1 MYEMLLPRDGGSMSE
16 RTIHRGKEITITL
29 DGKEYKGTY
38 GQTIL
43 EIARENDVYIP
54 TMCYLTKVT
63 PIASC
68 RMCTVEV
75 EGVGKVLS
83 CQEKAVNGAVITT
96 NSDELFHHRQNIM
109 KMYNVNHPLQCGVCD
124 KSGECDLQNKT
135 LEFKLDSQE
144 FAAQDQPRKDKVW
157 GVLSYDPSLC
167 IMCEKCVHTCNE
179 TIGAAA
185 LYIKPGGYDSTIDN
199 KMSRCE
205 QCGECITVCPVG
217 AMAETDYKYTSNAWE
232 SQKVPA
238 SCSHCSSACPMYYD
252 TKDGDISNPDEKR
265 IMRVLTDFDF
275 DILCGA
281 GKFAFRYQNTKTSDA
296 SEFAKAVEAVKN
308 AGTIKFN
315 STITNEEIL
324 ILQRLKE
331 QLGVKLVNEDAKNFQ
346 SFLKAYSTITGKSL
360 YTGTNKSMRD
370 SHAII
375 MLGTRVMRD
384 NPAVKYHVNMAIK
397 KQRAEFIYMHPMMED
412 DLQSKITQYV
422 KYEVGSEEA
431 VLAMLASYLLKDANL
446 DETTRAYLNDLDMGY
461 LSGESSVGEEECED
475 ILRRLTRKKN
485 KTLVIGQDVYGHER
499 AQNIARLAGLIDK
512 YSDFDILMIPSKTNT
527 LGAALLSELDDEV
540 SGTVVGYNELGDYT
554 ISSDGKGNFNVP
566 ALNQQEGTFTALD
579 LKVVNTNVAVPFN
592 GACLNDI
599 ANEILTTTKENTID
613 YTAELGNNNEFKN
626 IAFDDLENGYDKYG
640 TDQRGYA
647 LEAQDVDTNGVV
659 ETVAAIGSFDGTV
672 IYNCEPMYQFNGST
686 AKSLSKSVV
695 PKSDSFLK
703 GSKLFATAAK
713 IKAGDKVK
721 IIYDGYETEKVFKAD
736 KALQGNVALYPTYDR
751 GLTDDK
757 LLTGYRYKQV
767 KIEKIEV
774 EEKPKAQ
781 KPAKEA
787 PAKEEAPKAESKEA

>member
-16 RTIHRGKEITITL
+16 RTIHRGKEISITL
-29 DGKEYKGTY
+29 DGKEYKGIS

-75 EGVGKVLS
+75 EGVGKVLG
-83 CQEKAVNGAVITT
+83 CQEKAVNGAIITT

-135 LEFKLDSQE
+135 TEFKLDSQE
-144 FAAQDQPRKDKVW
+144 FAAQDQKRKDKVW

-179 TIGAAA
+179 VIGASA

-232 SQKVPA
+232 SEKVPA
-238 SCSHCSSACPMYYD
+238 SCAHCSSVCPMYYD
-252 TKDGDISNPDEKR
+252 TKDGDINNPEEKR

-275 DILCGA
+275 DNVCGA
-281 GKFAFRYQNTKTSDA
+281 GKFAFRYQNTKIS
-296 SEFAKAVEAVKN
+296 SNEEFAKAVEAIKN

-315 STITNEEIL
+315 STITNEEAL

-331 QLGVKLVNEDAKNFQ
+331 QLGIKLVNEDAKYFQ
-346 SFLKAYSTITGKSL
+346 SFLKSYSSITGKSL
-360 YTGTNKSMRD
+360 YTGTNKSMSK

-397 KQRAEFIYMHPMMED
+397 KQKAEFIYMHPMMEE
-412 DLQSKITQYV
+412 DLQPKITQYV

-431 VLAMLASYLLKDANL
+431 VLAMLASYLLKDVKV
-446 DETTRAYLNDLDMGY
+446 DETTKAYLNDLDMGY
-461 LSGESSVGEEECED
+461 LSGESSVGEEECEE
-475 ILRRLTRKKN
+475 IVQRLIRKKHR
-485 KTLVIGQDVYGHER
+485 TLVIGQDLYAHPR
-499 AQNIARLAGLIDK
+499 ASNIAKLAGVIDK
-512 YSDFDILMIPSKTNT
+512 YSDFDVMMIPSKTNT
-527 LGAALLSELDDEV
+527 LGVALLCELDDEV
-540 SGTVVGYNELGDYT
+540 SGAVVGYNELGDYT
-554 ISSDGKGNFNVP
+554 ISSDGKGNFNTP

-579 LKVVNTNVAVPFN
+579 LKLVNTNVAVPFK
-592 GACLNDI
+592 GACLNDL
-599 ANEILTTTKENTID
+599 ANEILEHKHQYSVD
-613 YTAELGNNNEFKN
+613 YTVELGNNNEFKN
-626 IAFDDLENGYDKYG
+626 IPFDDLENGYDRYG
-640 TDQRGYA
+640 NDQRGYD
-647 LEAQDVDTNGVV
+647 LIVQNVEENGCV
-659 ETVAAIGSFDGTV
+659 ENVGEIGSFDGTV
-672 IYNCEPMYQFNGST
+672 IYNCEPMFQFNNST
-686 AKSLSKSVV
+686 AISLSKSVV

-721 IIYDGYETEKVFKAD
+721 IIYGDYVVEKVFKAD
-736 KALQGNVALYPTYDR
+736 KSLQGNVALYPTYDR

-757 LLTGYRYKQV
+757 LLSGYRYKQV
-767 KIEKIEV
+767 KIEKIED
-774 EEKPKAQ
+774 EEKPKAE
-781 KPAKEA
+781 KTVEKTM
-787 PAKEEAPKAESKEA
+787 ESKEA